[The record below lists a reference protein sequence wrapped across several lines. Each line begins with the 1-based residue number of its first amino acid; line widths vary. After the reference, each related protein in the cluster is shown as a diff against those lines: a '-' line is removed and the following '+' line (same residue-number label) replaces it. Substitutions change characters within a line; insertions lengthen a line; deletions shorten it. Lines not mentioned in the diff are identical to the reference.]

1 MRISDWSSDV
11 CSSDLLVAWPLPHIA
26 DVDLHRHLA
35 ARADARRRQAGRPKL
50 ETGVAEAEA
59 AGEKRRNIFE
69 HIAAP
74 GRRLAVVEDRY
85 LPRIARHGD
94 GQLRA
99 GIDVPEKDVGHGSAA
114 LLDRKSTRLNSSHQ
128 CAPR

>member
-59 AGEKRRNIFE
+59 GGEKRRNILE

-74 GRRLAVVEDRY
+74 GRRLAVEIGRAAWRGRGGQDGEVPGGR
-85 LPRIARHGD
+85 RH
-94 GQLRA
+94 LTKKK
-99 GIDVPEKDVGHGSAA
+99 IEK
-114 LLDRKSTRLNSSHQ
+114 RKNN
-128 CAPR
+128 